1 MVKYAVAK
9 VMVFPIVIFWGYS
22 KKGTQK
28 LSANASLLCNCRPGE
43 DFWESHG
50 QQGDQSSQSWRKSIW
65 LTMEGLMLNV
75 KSQHFGHLRP
85 RAETLGKT
93 MILGKIEG
101 RWRRE
106 QQRTR
111 CLQIITDP
119 MDKSLSKFW
128 VIWRNGW
135 HGVPQYMDPK
145 ESEKNWATN
154 QNQKNWYWQGLGDGS

>member
-1 MVKYAVAK
+1 
-9 VMVFPIVIFWGYS
+9 
-22 KKGTQK
+22 
-28 LSANASLLCNCRPGE
+28 
-43 DFWESHG
+43 
-50 QQGDQSSQSWRKSIW
+50 
-65 LTMEGLMLNV
+65 MEGLMLNV
-75 KSQHFGHLRP
+75 KSQHFGYLRP

-128 VIWRNGW
+128 VI
-135 HGVPQYMDPK
+135 
-145 ESEKNWATN
+145 
-154 QNQKNWYWQGLGDGS
+154 